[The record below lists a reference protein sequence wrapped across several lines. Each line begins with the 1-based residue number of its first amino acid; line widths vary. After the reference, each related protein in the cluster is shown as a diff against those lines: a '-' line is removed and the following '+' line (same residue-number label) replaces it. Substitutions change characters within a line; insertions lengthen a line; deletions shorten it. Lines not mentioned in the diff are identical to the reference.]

1 MDLPFARRHGTRIL
15 HFIQGLDQHFLQ
27 KKKRPTEVGR
37 IKDFPA
43 ATYSPTGWT
52 RSTIGPGE
60 LSFRVR
66 NGIGRFLPGMAT
78 RKKLQPNSSRSVILN
93 KKLIDKEN
101 QIMWS
106 SLTTD

>member
-1 MDLPFARRHGTRIL
+1 ME
-15 HFIQGLDQHFLQ
+15 

-37 IKDFPA
+37 IRDFPA

-52 RSTIGPGE
+52 RSTIGPRE

-66 NGIGRFLPGMAT
+66 NGIGRFLSGMAT
-78 RKKLQPNSSRSVILN
+78 RKKFTTVLESTVIKPNVKR
-93 KKLIDKEN
+93 KKK
-101 QIMWS
+101 MWS